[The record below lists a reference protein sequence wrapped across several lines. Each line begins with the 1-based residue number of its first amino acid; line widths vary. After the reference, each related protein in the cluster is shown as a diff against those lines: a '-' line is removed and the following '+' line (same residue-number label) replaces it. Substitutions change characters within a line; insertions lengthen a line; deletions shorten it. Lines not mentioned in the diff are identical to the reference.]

1 MSFAPRLRSLA
12 RNLFHRDRV
21 EQDLD
26 QEVRHYVDLLT
37 ADKIERGADGA
48 KARREALMELGGVEQ
63 VKEQI
68 RDERAGHLL
77 ENLWQDLRYG
87 TRTLAR
93 NPGWTLVA
101 VLSLALG
108 IGANTAMFGII
119 NAVLLRPLPYPH
131 ADQLVRVTGYYPKGA
146 MQVLQ
151 SHSQSMDIAGYL
163 PNEEFNLTGLGEAL
177 HLIGTPVSANLFSLL
192 SSNAAMGRT
201 FEPGE
206 DVPGRSRLVILSHAQ
221 WRDKF
226 SSDPGVIGHVITL
239 DGISRE
245 IVGVMPATFDFPS
258 PETQFWIPLNMDS
271 RNAEDFWGKGFM
283 PLVARLRPGATIAQA
298 RNELRPMV
306 SLAITMF
313 SYPMAR
319 NWNAEATVLPLHDD
333 LVRDVR
339 GKLLLLAC
347 AVGFVLLIACANV
360 AGLLLSRSVTRA
372 KEIAVRASLGASRGR
387 IVRQLLTESVV
398 LALAGGVLGLGL
410 AFGFLSV
417 LKSVLADQAP
427 ELARVGLDFE
437 VLAFVST
444 LAILSGLVSGLAP
457 ALSASRANLI
467 NIIKTGGQRTQGA
480 AGIRLRS
487 CFVAA
492 EVALTVVLVVGAGLL
507 IKTLWKLSQVNPGF
521 RADKILT
528 VRVTPNQSF
537 ADDRAACVALYD
549 EMLRRARGISGV
561 SDVGAANALPLGDQ
575 VPGVVVDF
583 EGHPRK
589 PGETLAPIPWAG
601 AVTPEYFRIM
611 HIPLLAGRLFSEADG
626 AKAPGVVLVS
636 ASTAK
641 RYWPG
646 ENPIGKHIRPVWDQQ
661 WRTVVGVVADVR
673 QFDLA
678 GNVPSWLSGNIYMPY
693 PQAEDLT
700 ERIPVAMYLLLKTGD
715 ETGRVAAEV
724 RELVRSVNPNVPV
737 SAVRTMDTVVTAST
751 AQPRSIAWLF
761 VSFGVAALILAAI
774 GIFGVVS
781 FSATQRTYEIGVRVA
796 LGAPRSNVFGMVLGQ
811 GIRLVLAGLAAGV
824 VASLVL
830 SRMLMSLLY
839 GVAATDPFTFV
850 AVTVLLIATAALAG
864 YLPARR
870 ASRIDPLRALRVD

>member
-1 MSFAPRLRSLA
+1 MSFPTRMKSLA
-12 RNLFHRDRV
+12 ANLFRHDRM

-26 QEVRHYVDLLT
+26 LEVREYVELLV
-37 ADKIERGADGA
+37 ADKVKHGIDLTT
-48 KARREALMELGGVEQ
+48 ARREALIETGGIQQ
-63 VKEQI
+63 VKQEV
-68 RDERAGHLL
+68 REVRAGHLL
-77 ENLWQDLRYG
+77 ENLWLDFRYG
-87 TRTLAR
+87 TRTLGK

-108 IGANTAMFGII
+108 IGANTAMFGIV

-131 ADQLVRVTGYYPKGA
+131 PDQLVRVTGYYPMGA

-151 SHSQSMDIAGYL
+151 LHSHTMDIAGYS
-163 PNEEFNLTGLGEAL
+163 PNEEFNLTGLGEAM
-177 HLIGTPVSANLFSLL
+177 HLRGTKVSGNLFSLL
-192 SSNAAMGRT
+192 GAHSAIGRT
-201 FEPGE
+201 FESGE
-206 DVPGRSRLVILSHAQ
+206 DSPGRNRLVILSHAL

-239 DGISRE
+239 DGASRDV
-245 IVGVMPATFDFPS
+245 VGVMPAAFDFPS
-258 PETQFWIPLNMDS
+258 PETQLWIPLEMDP
-271 RNAEDFWGKGFM
+271 RNSEDFWGRGYM
-283 PLVARLRPGATIAQA
+283 PLVARLHPGVTVAAA
-298 RNELRPMV
+298 RNELHPMIK
-306 SLAITMF
+306 LAITLFPM
-313 SYPMAR
+313 PMAR
-319 NWNAEATVLPLHDD
+319 NWNSDETVRPLQED

-339 GKLLLLAC
+339 GELLLLAS

-360 AGLLLSRSVTRA
+360 TGLLLSRSVSRA

-398 LALAGGVLGLGL
+398 LALAGGVLGLAL
-410 AFGFLSV
+410 AFGFLNV
-417 LKSVLADQAP
+417 LKSVLADQMP
-427 ELARVGLDFE
+427 EIARVGLDWQ
-437 VLAFVST
+437 VLAFVSS
-444 LAILSGLVSGLAP
+444 LAILSGIISGLAP

-467 NIIKTGGQRTQGA
+467 NVIKTGGQRTQGA

-487 CFVAA
+487 LFVAT

-507 IKTLWKLSQVNPGF
+507 IKSLWKLSQVNPGF
-521 RADKILT
+521 RAEKILT
-528 VRVTPNQSF
+528 VRVTPSQWF
-537 ADDRAACVALYD
+537 ADDRPTCIALYD
-549 EMLRRARGISGV
+549 ELVRRARGISEV
-561 SDVGAANALPLGDQ
+561 SNVAAANALPMGRQ

-601 AVTPEYFRIM
+601 AVTPDYFQMM
-611 HIPLLAGRLFSEADG
+611 HIPLLAGRLFTEADG
-626 AKAPGVVLVS
+626 AKAPGVVLIS

-641 RYWPG
+641 RFWPG
-646 ENPIGKHIRPVWDQQ
+646 ENPIGKHLKPVWDTQ
-661 WRTVVGVVADVR
+661 WRTVVGMVADVR

-678 GNVPSWLSGNIYMPY
+678 GNTPGWLSGTIYMPY

-700 ERIPVAMYLLLKTGD
+700 EKIPVAMFLLLKTSD
-715 ETGRVAAEV
+715 QTGRVAAEV

-737 SAVRTMDTVVTAST
+737 SAVRTMDSVITAST
-751 AQPRSIAWLF
+751 SQPRSIAWLF
-761 VSFGVAALILAAI
+761 VSFGVAALVLAAI

-796 LGAPRSNVFGMVLGQ
+796 LGAPRSNVFGIVLGQ

-824 VASLVL
+824 AASLLL
-830 SRMLMSLLY
+830 SRLLMSLLY
-839 GVAATDPFTFV
+839 GVGAADPLTFL

-870 ASRIDPLRALRVD
+870 ASRIDPLTALRVD